1 MRAAA
6 CRQRGFTLIEL
17 LVVIVIIASLAGMA
31 TLSLNNTDSRKWTGE
46 VQRLANL
53 LQLVADRALID
64 KAHYGVV
71 FQERGY
77 QVVRYDS
84 SSMKWMEMDFSG
96 QAAAA
101 NARRFTAHELPPTM
115 RLEILSQTELP
126 GADSTNANFGGT
138 RRSSSGS
145 GSDSD
150 RDRSGKRNKDDE
162 DILPQ
167 FAALSSG
174 EVLPVEIGF
183 FLMKNGDIG
192 RAAIISYSS
201 LYGMQLEWQSDE
213 Y

>member
-1 MRAAA
+1 MRVAAR
-6 CRQRGFTLIEL
+6 CQRGFTLIEL

-46 VQRLANL
+46 VQRLGNL

-71 FQERGY
+71 FEERSY

-84 SSMKWMEMDFSG
+84 SAMKWQEIDFS
-96 QAAAA
+96 AAPNVA
-101 NARRFTAHELPPTM
+101 NARRFAAHELPPNM
-115 RLEILSQTELP
+115 RIEVLSQTEMP
-126 GADSTNANFGGT
+126 GATSQQSSFGGN
-138 RRSSSGS
+138 RNSSGS
-145 GSDSD
+145 RG
-150 RDRSGKRNKDDE
+150 GKGKEER
-162 DILPQ
+162 LPQ

-183 FLMKNGDIG
+183 FLLKDGKDG
-192 RAAIISYSS
+192 RGAIISYST
-201 LYGMQLEWQSDE
+201 LNGKELEWQADE

>member
-31 TLSLNNTDSRKWTGE
+31 TLSLNNTDSRNWTGE

-71 FQERGY
+71 FEEQGY

-84 SSMKWMEMDFSG
+84 SSMKWQEVDFSG
-96 QAAAA
+96 QPAAA

-115 RLEILSQTELP
+115 RLEVLSQTELP
-126 GADSTNANFGGT
+126 GAESKNTSFGGT
-138 RRSSSGS
+138 RRSTT
-145 GSDSD
+145 DTD
-150 RDRSGKRNKDDE
+150 KDRSSKRNKDE
-162 DILPQ
+162 KEILPQ

>member
-1 MRAAA
+1 MRVAA

-71 FQERGY
+71 FEETGY
-77 QVVRYDS
+77 TVVRYDS
-84 SSMKWMEMDFSG
+84 SLMKWQQMDFSG
-96 QAAAA
+96 QPAAA
-101 NARRFTAHELPPTM
+101 NAKRFTAHELPPTM

-126 GADSTNANFGGT
+126 GAKDSDSSFGGD
-138 RRSSSGS
+138 RRPSSAT
-145 GSDSD
+145 GSDSAKK
-150 RDRSGKRNKDDE
+150 GGKDDE
-162 DILPQ
+162 EVLPQ

>member
-1 MRAAA
+1 MRVAA

-71 FQERGY
+71 FEEQGY

-84 SSMKWMEMDFSG
+84 SSMKWQEVDFSG
-96 QAAAA
+96 QPAAA

-115 RLEILSQTELP
+115 RLEVLSQTELP
-126 GADSTNANFGGT
+126 GAESKNTSFGGS
-138 RRSSSGS
+138 RRSTT
-145 GSDSD
+145 DTD
-150 RDRSGKRNKDDE
+150 KDRSSKRNKDE
-162 DILPQ
+162 KEILPQ

>member
-1 MRAAA
+1 MRVAA

-71 FQERGY
+71 FEEQGY

-84 SSMKWMEMDFSG
+84 SSMKWQEVDFSG
-96 QAAAA
+96 QPAAA

-115 RLEILSQTELP
+115 RLEVLSQTELP
-126 GADSTNANFGGT
+126 GAESKNTSFGSS
-138 RRSSSGS
+138 RRSTT
-145 GSDSD
+145 DTD
-150 RDRSGKRNKDDE
+150 KDRSSKRNKDE
-162 DILPQ
+162 KEILPQ

>member
-1 MRAAA
+1 MRATA

-31 TLSLNNTDSRKWTGE
+31 TLSLSNTDGRKWTGE

-53 LQLVADRALID
+53 LQLVTDRALID

-71 FQERGY
+71 FEEHGY
-77 QVVRYDS
+77 QVVRYDAS
-84 SSMKWMEMDFSG
+84 SLKWQVMDFSG
-96 QAAAA
+96 QPAAA

-115 RLEILSQTELP
+115 RLEVLSQTELP
-126 GADSTNANFGGT
+126 GADSKNTSFGGA
-138 RRSSSGS
+138 RRDTGDSRSGS
-145 GSDSD
+145 AD
-150 RDRSGKRNKDDE
+150 KRKKDDE
-162 DILPQ
+162 EVLPQ

-183 FLMKNGDIG
+183 FLMKDGDIG

-201 LYGMQLEWQSDE
+201 LYGMQLEWQSDD

>member
-31 TLSLNNTDSRKWTGE
+31 TLSLNNTDSRNWTGE

-71 FQERGY
+71 FEEQGY

-84 SSMKWMEMDFSG
+84 SSMKWQEMDFSG
-96 QAAAA
+96 QPAAA

-115 RLEILSQTELP
+115 RLEVLSQTELP
-126 GADSTNANFGGT
+126 GAESKNTSFGGT
-138 RRSSSGS
+138 RRSTT
-145 GSDSD
+145 DTD
-150 RDRSGKRNKDDE
+150 KDRSSKRNKDE
-162 DILPQ
+162 KEILPQ